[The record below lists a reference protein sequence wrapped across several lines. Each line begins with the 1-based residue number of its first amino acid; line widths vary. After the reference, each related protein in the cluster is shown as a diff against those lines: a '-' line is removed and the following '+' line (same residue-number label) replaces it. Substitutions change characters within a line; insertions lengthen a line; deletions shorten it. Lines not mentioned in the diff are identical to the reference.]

1 MFRKVAA
8 TSLASLAIGAAA
20 LAAASFMTVSPAE
33 AFGQRYEQGRD
44 TPAYGWRS
52 PPPAFH
58 GYWGRRRWQHHNDGY
73 GFRPPPPRYG
83 YGYGHGWR

>member
-1 MFRKVAA
+1 MFRKFAA

-20 LAAASFMTVSPAE
+20 LAAASVMTVGPAE
-33 AFGQRYEQGRD
+33 AFGQRYELGRD

-58 GYWGRRRWQHHNDGY
+58 GYWGRRRWQHSHDGH
-73 GFRPPPPRYG
+73 GFRSPPPRYG
-83 YGYGHGWR
+83 YGYGWR

>member
-1 MFRKVAA
+1 MFRKFAA

-20 LAAASFMTVSPAE
+20 LAAASVVTVGPAE
-33 AFGQRYEQGRD
+33 AFGPRYESEA
-44 TPAYGWRS
+44 PAYGWRP
-52 PPPAFH
+52 PPPAVH
-58 GYWGRRRWQHHNDGY
+58 GYWGRRRWQHYNDGY